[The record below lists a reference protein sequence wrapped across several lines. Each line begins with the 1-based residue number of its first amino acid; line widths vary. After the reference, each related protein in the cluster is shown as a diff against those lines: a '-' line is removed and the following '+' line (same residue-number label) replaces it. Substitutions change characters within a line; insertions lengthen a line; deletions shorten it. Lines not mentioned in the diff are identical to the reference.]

1 MTKIPAEDR
10 DKLENAFY
18 LPMLLTILERDRL
31 IVERSPFKL
40 NKPYL
45 ELIEETMKAVQRD
58 LAGVKREMREKG
70 MKVIKL
76 ESDDAFTL
84 YLFIYNG
91 YEEKHNYFNPR
102 LRNHVENL
110 LRFYLME
117 RLKARNSAQASPPS
131 SGLSLS

>member
-10 DKLENAFY
+10 ERFEHAFY

-31 IVERSPFKL
+31 IVEKSHFKL

-45 ELIEETMKAVQRD
+45 ELIEDTMKAVQQD
-58 LAGVKREMREKG
+58 LSSVKMYMREKG

-76 ESDDAFTL
+76 QSDDAFTL
-84 YLFIYNG
+84 YLFIYKG

-102 LRNHVENL
+102 IRNHVENL

-117 RLKARNSAQASPPS
+117 RLKARNPKQGSPHQQA
-131 SGLSLS
+131 

>member
-31 IVERSPFKL
+31 IVEKSSFKL
-40 NKPYL
+40 NRPYL
-45 ELIEETMKAVQRD
+45 ELIEETTKAVQRD
-58 LAGVKREMREKG
+58 LTSVKRHLRENG
-70 MKVIKL
+70 MKVVKL
-76 ESDDAFTL
+76 QSDDSFTL

-102 LRNHVENL
+102 LRNHVEDL
-110 LRFYLME
+110 LRFYLFE
-117 RLKARNSAQASPPS
+117 RLKAKNESEATPPTTGIS
-131 SGLSLS
+131 FS